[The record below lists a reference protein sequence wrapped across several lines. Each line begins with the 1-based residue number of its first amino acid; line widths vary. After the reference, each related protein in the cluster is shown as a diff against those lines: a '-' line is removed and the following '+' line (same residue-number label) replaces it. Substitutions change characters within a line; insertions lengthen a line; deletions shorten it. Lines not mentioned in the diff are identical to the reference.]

1 MPSPAKRVLSSV
13 LTMKTLLLGIVALL
27 PVYLAAQEPAKPAP
41 DAGESVQTPAPTK
54 EEVVGPPSELEAKFK
69 ATLTNATMSGRW
81 ALIKD
86 GELTP
91 EKPDKYTIVGVNKL
105 FGDRWLIRAR
115 IQYGE
120 KDYTAPIPVRVKW
133 AGDTPVI
140 TVTDVGL
147 PGGASYSARV
157 VVYDDSYAGVWSGG
171 PMRGLLSGMITRA
184 KE

>member
-1 MPSPAKRVLSSV
+1 
-13 LTMKTLLLGIVALL
+13 MKTLLLGIVALL
-27 PVYLAAQEPAKPAP
+27 PISLPAQEPAKPTP
-41 DAGESVQTPAPTK
+41 DAEAPAQPTAAEK
-54 EEVVGPPSELEAKFK
+54 EETTAPSTELEAKFK

-81 ALIKD
+81 SLIKD

-91 EKPDKYTIVGVNKL
+91 EKPDKYTIVGVNKI
-105 FGDRWLIRAR
+105 FGERWLIRAR

-120 KDYTAPIPVRVKW
+120 KDYTAPIPVKVKW

-157 VVYDDSYAGVWSGG
+157 VIYDDSYAGVWSGG
-171 PMRGLLSGMITRA
+171 AVRGLLSGMITRA

>member
-1 MPSPAKRVLSSV
+1 MKLVACFAVLSV
-13 LTMKTLLLGIVALL
+13 CAL
-27 PVYLAAQEPAKPAP
+27 AQEAPKSPTTPDPTPTPEKKDEAPEVPA
-41 DAGESVQTPAPTK
+41 T
-54 EEVVGPPSELEAKFK
+54 ELEAKFK

-81 ALIKD
+81 CLIKD

-91 EKPDKYTIVGVNKL
+91 EKPDKYSIVGVNKL

-157 VVYDDSYAGVWSGG
+157 VIYDDSYAGVWSGG
-171 PMRGLLSGMITRA
+171 TVRGLLNGMITRE
-184 KE
+184 KP